1 MKISNK
7 SIANLLRD
15 YADTLE
21 VFAEN
26 PYRLRAYRRAAR
38 TIMKLDKKI
47 FQLVKEGFDLTTLPN
62 IGPGI
67 ARQIQEIIKT
77 HKLPEIIKFK
87 NKNKPFRN
95 ELLQI
100 SGLGKK
106 RIALLKEVGVN
117 SITKLKKGIANGFLQ
132 SEFTWM
138 SKTLQKKL
146 LASIEYPKKYEKF
159 LKYKTAALIINYIQ
173 EQLRLIPDIIEAIPA
188 GDYRR
193 KAELVGNIDWV
204 IHARN
209 VKNITQ
215 KISELDIVKEIV
227 SRDES
232 SLSVILHSSLLM
244 NFHVIAKESVGAALL
259 FFTGSNEHIQALQDY
274 LNNKQINLPLNN
286 LMKNKSIAEY
296 SETEIYQHIGL
307 SYIEPELRENRGEIL
322 AAERNT
328 LPTLITLNDIKGDL
342 HSHTNE
348 TDGVEALEVM
358 VEAAMQLRY
367 EYFAIT
373 DHSKRLAITNG
384 LDEKRLLKQIEQIN
398 KLNSKYPHFKILK
411 SIEVDILED
420 GSLDLSDDV
429 LKELDI
435 RVCSIHS
442 KFKLPTDKQTERI
455 IRAMDNPYFN
465 ILGHMTG
472 RLLTSRKPYDLQ
484 IEKIFIAAKE
494 RGCFIELNSQPA
506 RLDIH
511 DVYCKQAKEIGL
523 KVSISSDAHS
533 VRELSFMSFGVNQAR
548 RGWLEKGDV
557 INTRNVSELLKI
569 IKRD

>member
-1 MKISNK
+1 
-7 SIANLLRD
+7 
-15 YADTLE
+15 
-21 VFAEN
+21 
-26 PYRLRAYRRAAR
+26 
-38 TIMKLDKKI
+38 
-47 FQLVKEGFDLTTLPN
+47 
-62 IGPGI
+62 
-67 ARQIQEIIKT
+67 
-77 HKLPEIIKFK
+77 
-87 NKNKPFRN
+87 
-95 ELLQI
+95 
-100 SGLGKK
+100 
-106 RIALLKEVGVN
+106 
-117 SITKLKKGIANGFLQ
+117 
-132 SEFTWM
+132 
-138 SKTLQKKL
+138 
-146 LASIEYPKKYEKF
+146 
-159 LKYKTAALIINYIQ
+159 
-173 EQLRLIPDIIEAIPA
+173 
-188 GDYRR
+188 
-193 KAELVGNIDWV
+193 
-204 IHARN
+204 
-209 VKNITQ
+209 
-215 KISELDIVKEIV
+215 
-227 SRDES
+227 
-232 SLSVILHSSLLM
+232 
-244 NFHVIAKESVGAALL
+244 
-259 FFTGSNEHIQALQDY
+259 
-274 LNNKQINLPLNN
+274 
-286 LMKNKSIAEY
+286 
-296 SETEIYQHIGL
+296 
-307 SYIEPELRENRGEIL
+307 L